1 MMKNMI
7 QHTVRSVAQIFS
19 GKKKTTKKKAMNG
32 PTQITTTT
40 HKFTESIT
48 DIHKPDVYSAATE
61 NLPNEIDGRT
71 EYNKDATRYGDW
83 EHKGRCIDF

>member
-19 GKKKTTKKKAMNG
+19 GKKTTKKKAMNG
-32 PTQITTTT
+32 PPQITTTT
-40 HKFTESIT
+40 HKFTEN
-48 DIHKPDVYSAATE
+48 IHKPDEYSAATE

-71 EYNKDATRYGDW
+71 DIKKMRLAMAIGNTKVDVLIFKE
-83 EHKGRCIDF
+83 

>member
-7 QHTVRSVAQIFS
+7 QHTVRFVAQIFS

-32 PTQITTTT
+32 PTQTTTST
-40 HKFTESIT
+40 HKFTESVSSV
-48 DIHKPDVYSAATE
+48 HNPDAYIEATK
-61 NLPNEIDGRT
+61 NLPEEIDGRT
-71 EYNKDATRYGDW
+71 DYKKDATRYGDW